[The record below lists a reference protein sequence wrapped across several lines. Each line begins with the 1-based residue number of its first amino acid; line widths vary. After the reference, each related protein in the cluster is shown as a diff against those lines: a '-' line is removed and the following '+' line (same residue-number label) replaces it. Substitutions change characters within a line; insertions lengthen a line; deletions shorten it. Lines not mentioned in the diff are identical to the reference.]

1 MQKLKIKIMK
11 KIKITT
17 LLLTLSIFAL
27 QSFACKNCGS
37 SSKKNTSSSI
47 EKNIK
52 KDIDILKSSVLWLGK
67 KVTGSHEGNI
77 SIKEGYLNFDNNT
90 FTGGYI
96 VIDMSTI
103 ECTDLDGESKR
114 NIEGH
119 LSSDDFF
126 SVKKYP
132 NATLEVINTEKTKDS
147 TNKYRVTA
155 VLDIKDI
162 KNNIEFEAVVDK
174 GLAKVEL
181 VIDRTKYNVKY
192 GSGSFFDNLGDK
204 MIYDDFNLSVSLT
217 Y

>member
-1 MQKLKIKIMK
+1 M
-11 KIKITT
+11 
-17 LLLTLSIFAL
+17 
-27 QSFACKNCGS
+27 
-37 SSKKNTSSSI
+37 
-47 EKNIK
+47 
-52 KDIDILKSSVLWLGK
+52 WLGK

-77 SIKEGYLNFDNNT
+77 SIKEGHLNFDNNN
-90 FTGGYI
+90 FTGGNI

-103 ECTDLDGESKR
+103 ECTDLDGDSKK

-132 NATLEVINTEKTKDS
+132 TATLEVINTEKIKYS
-147 TNKYRVTA
+147 TNKYKVTA
-155 VLDIKDI
+155 VLVIKDI
-162 KNNIEFEAVVDK
+162 KNNIEFEAVVDNS
-174 GLAKVEL
+174 LAKVEL

-204 MIYDDFNLSVSLT
+204 MIYDDFTLSVSLT